1 MSISQSRSLLV
12 CGLITSAFT
21 ATASAQQFQYQAGL
35 IPGTPRWTEG
45 VEAADVDNDGDFDL
59 FFAEGDGFASA
70 GTQRQNVLVINQ
82 FVGSGTL
89 SYTNESVAR
98 LGVHVSNA
106 KGVATGDIDGDGYI
120 DAVFANGFNTDP
132 PFMYINQGAGNP
144 GFYNEQAAARGIT
157 EIMSS
162 AGAGLGDLDDDGDLD
177 LILND
182 VGGSFLGGAGDR
194 PNLYMNDG
202 AGNFTER
209 MDAGW
214 APPIKKAQMDVQ
226 FIDIDN
232 DMDLDFVGYCRGG
245 NTGGNHYLMINDGN
259 ANFTDSSSLL
269 PNGSTS
275 CYEAELG
282 DLDGDFDSDVF
293 MVSLNGFAEGPVR
306 NNLVESG
313 TNTLTFTAG
322 APESVSQDDNEVA
335 LCDYDNDGDLD
346 PFIGSLATK
355 ERIYRN
361 DGGMNFS
368 GDHGSIQTVGDST
381 LDCTFA
387 DVDND
392 GDYDFI
398 TSQGES
404 NPGQYVNKIYI
415 NNGPADTIAPT
426 VMDSADVGALASD
439 MGPWVAKSRIQDAV
453 VDDGKNWVT
462 GAAHY
467 VVVNGP
473 ATSNVNIT
481 GGGFSPNA
489 LSIAAGNSVTFTNT
503 SGGNQTVTST
513 TAPYTYDSGTLTNGQ
528 SYELSLVRPGVY
540 QIQSTTSGQTC
551 TVTVTGA
558 AQSVDST
565 YSGGGIYRAAMTGN
579 GTAANAVLVYEW
591 EFTDYAGNIR
601 VTDAASAGKATTPG
615 AAYCFGD
622 GTGGACPCGANGG
635 AGEGC
640 ANTSG
645 SGGASLTASGV
656 PSFSNDSLSFSVAG
670 VPGSKPGLL
679 LKGDNQVNGG
689 LGNPVGDGLICTAG
703 GSKRSH
709 VQVTNASGATTFS
722 DWSGAGIGTIS
733 NAGVPT
739 NYQFWYRDNSNP
751 CSGSGFNFSNAWS
764 LTYMP

>member
-12 CGLITSAFT
+12 GGLLLSAFT
-21 ATASAQQFQYQAGL
+21 STASAQQFQYQPGL

-45 VEAADVDNDGDFDL
+45 VEAADVDNDGDLDL
-59 FFAEGDGFASA
+59 FFAEGDGFSSP

-89 SYTNESVAR
+89 SFTNESVAR
-98 LGVHVSNA
+98 LGTNISHA
-106 KGVATGDIDGDGYI
+106 RTVATGDVDADGYI
-120 DAVFANGFNTDP
+120 DAVFANAFNTDR
-132 PFMYINQGAGNP
+132 PFLYINQGAGSP
-144 GFYNEQAAARGIT
+144 GFYNEDGAARGLT
-157 EIMSS
+157 EIQNS
-162 AGAGLGDLDDDGDLD
+162 AGAGLGDLDNDGDLD

-182 VGGSFLGGAGDR
+182 SGVNYLFGAGDR
-194 PNLYMNDG
+194 PNLYLNDG
-202 AGNFTER
+202 AGNFTEK
-209 MDAGW
+209 MGAGW
-214 APPIKKAQMDVQ
+214 TPSIKSSQMDVQ
-226 FIDIDN
+226 LIDVDN
-232 DMDLDFVGYCRGG
+232 DMDLDFVGYNRDS
-245 NTGGNHYLMINDGN
+245 NSGGNHYLMLNDGS
-259 ANFTDSSSLL
+259 ANFTEVSSLL

-282 DLDGDFDSDVF
+282 DLDGDTDADVF
-293 MVSLNGFAEGPVR
+293 MVSLSGFAEGAVR

-313 TNTLTFTAG
+313 TNTLTFTAL
-322 APESVSQDDNEVA
+322 APGSISQDDNEVA

-346 PFIGSLATK
+346 AFIGSLQTK

-368 GDHGSIQTVGDST
+368 GNHANIQTVGDST

-387 DVDND
+387 DLDND

-398 TSQGES
+398 TAQGES
-404 NPGQYVNKIYI
+404 NPGQFVNKVYI
-415 NNGPADTIAPT
+415 NSGSADTTAPNLL
-426 VMDSADVGALASD
+426 DAADVGFLASD
-439 MGPWVAKSRIQDAV
+439 MGPWVARARIQDSV
-453 VDDGKNWVT
+453 VDDGRNWVT
-462 GAAHY
+462 GSAHY

-473 ATSNVNIT
+473 TTTNVDIT

-489 LSIAAGNSVTFTNT
+489 FSIAAGNPITFTNT
-503 SGGNQTVTST
+503 SGANQTVTST
-513 TAPYTYDSGTLTNGQ
+513 TAPYTYDSGVLANGQ
-528 SYELSLVRPGVY
+528 SYDLALVRPGVY

-558 AQSVDST
+558 AQSLDAF
-565 YSGGGIYRAAMTGN
+565 YAGGGIYRAAMTGN
-579 GTAANAVLVYEW
+579 ATAADAVLVYEW
-591 EFTDYAGNIR
+591 EFTDYAGNVR
-601 VTDAASAGKATTPG
+601 VTDSSSAAKAGNAGVP
-615 AAYCFGD
+615 YCFGD
-622 GTGGACPCGANGG
+622 GTGGACPCGANGN

-645 SGGASLTASGV
+645 TGGALLDAFGV
-656 PSFSNDSLSFSVAG
+656 PSFSNDTLGFTVSG

-679 LKGDNQVNGG
+679 LKGNNQVNGG

-709 VQVTNASGATTFS
+709 VQVTDGSGQTTFN

-739 NYQFWYRDNSNP
+739 NYQFWYRDNTNP
-751 CSGSGFNFSNAWS
+751 CSGSGFNFSNAYS
-764 LTYMP
+764 LIYLP